1 MSLIQN
7 GSPAII
13 VHPSGI
19 IDPSDDGHCHLVAL
33 LKDYYEEKLTSIVK
47 GGYDFVDVW
56 DVVEASWKPS
66 KKARLEIAVSCSAI
80 TIPSAKY

>member
-47 GGYDFVDVW
+47 GGMT
-56 DVVEASWKPS
+56 SWMFDIS
-66 KKARLEIAVSCSAI
+66 SRHLESHR
-80 TIPSAKY
+80 KRQD